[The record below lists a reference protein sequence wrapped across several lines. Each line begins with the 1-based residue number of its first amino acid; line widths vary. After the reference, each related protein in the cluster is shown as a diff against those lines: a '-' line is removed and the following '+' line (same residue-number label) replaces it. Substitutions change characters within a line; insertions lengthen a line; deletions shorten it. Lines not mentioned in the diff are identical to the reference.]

1 MKRMRNN
8 TKFKISI
15 LLGLVLLLS
24 MGLAA
29 CGKKVSEDAEVKEK
43 VEEANKKV
51 QELEKEDEKDREF
64 VFREEDSGAV
74 LTKYNGTDE
83 EVVIPGEYNG
93 LAVVKIEAY
102 TFKDNQTVKV
112 IEIPPTVTTIQNA
125 TLQEGC
131 GITIRGYSNT
141 YAEFYAAGLGLPF
154 ESLGEN
160 ALETDTITIWDK
172 EGAHCT
178 NLYRGQ
184 IIEDEALKGVTFK
197 KSGGKSVLVL
207 DNCDIGSVEVSEY
220 AALTIELAEGSE
232 NKISGAR
239 GRDGIRTN
247 GSLTI
252 KGNGKLSVFGADYFS
267 IDDGANA
274 GSSIGSGLFIG
285 GNLNIEENAGVYAK
299 SGNGKGDYAIGVYVY
314 GGNITASGGMLE
326 AVAGESEDYQVPA
339 ILVDCLDGIS
349 DESRGGQIVLNNIK
363 ITGGG
368 AIVPVIYRGT
378 DEGTGTAYEE
388 TGGQSISGGSEV
400 GWTEEGG
407 YEGASGHIIIGQ

>member
-1 MKRMRNN
+1 MRNN

-15 LLGLVLLLS
+15 FLGLVLLLF

-29 CGKKVSEDAEVKEK
+29 CGKKGSEDAEVKKK

-51 QELEKEDEKDREF
+51 QELEKEDKKDREF
-64 VFREEDSGAV
+64 VFREEDFGAV
-74 LTKYNGTDE
+74 LTKYSGTAE

-102 TFKDNQTVKV
+102 TFKNNQTAKV
-112 IEIPPTVTTIQNA
+112 IEIPPTVRTIERA

-141 YAEFYAAGLGLPF
+141 YAEFFAAGLGLPF

-160 ALETDTITIWDK
+160 TLETETVAIWDK

-184 IIEDEALKGVTFK
+184 TIEDEALKGVTFK
-197 KSGGKSVLVL
+197 KTDGKSVLVL
-207 DNCDIGSVEVSEY
+207 DNCDIGSIEVSEC

-239 GRDGIRTN
+239 GRDGIRSRGN
-247 GSLTI
+247 LTI
-252 KGNGKLSVFGADYFS
+252 KGSGKLSVFGADYFS
-267 IDDGANA
+267 IVDGGANA
-274 GSSIGSGLFIG
+274 ESSIGSGLFIG
-285 GNLNIEENAGVYAK
+285 GNLNIEENARVYAK

-339 ILVDCLDGIS
+339 ILADCLVGFS

-368 AIVPVIYRGT
+368 EIVPVIYRGT
-378 DEGTGTAYEE
+378 DEGTGIAYEE

-400 GWTEEGG
+400 VWTEEGG
-407 YEGASGHIIIGQ
+407 YVGASGHIIIGQ